1 MEEIIFEEKYTVLRR
16 FINSIGLDYHHLTLK
31 QIRKIAST
39 KRYKTFLALRKIK
52 RISDE
57 AHRDDIKESIEYN
70 IHAILKSFPMEDVY
84 LDSITEQEVRAVIGV
99 PKIQPKVHRRG
110 KYKTLEQRR
119 KAFKSNVLSAL
130 YAGHR
135 VSGEGQVMF
144 AGSGKHTKLAL
155 RKNRVM
161 ILKRRSY
168 MGTVKFHRNVV
179 KIPGYGQNY

>member
-1 MEEIIFEEKYTVLRR
+1 MEEIILEEKYTALRR
-16 FINSIGLDYHHLTLK
+16 FINSIGLDYHKLTLK

-39 KRYKTFLALRKIK
+39 RRYKIFLALRKIK
-52 RISDE
+52 HIADE
-57 AHRDDIKESIEYN
+57 AHEIKEDIEYYIHDILCNFPMDDIHSN
-70 IHAILKSFPMEDVY
+70 I
-84 LDSITEQEVRAVIGV
+84 ITEKEVNAVVLSI
-99 PKIQPKVHRRG
+99 PKMQPNVHRRG

-119 KAFKSNVLSAL
+119 KKFKVHVLNNL

-144 AGSGKHTKLAL
+144 AGSGRHTKLAL

-161 ILKRRSY
+161 ILKRRSQN
-168 MGTVKFHRNVV
+168 GVVKFHRNVV